1 MISIRYIPTTL
12 DRGARR
18 KAIREYKQIANSL
31 FEIERRFLIG
41 IFETNY
47 SYADI
52 YNAYLMDWRLAVER
66 IERMQREFIEVD
78 EGYFTRN
85 FAPIEHLHGR

>member
-12 DRGARR
+12 DRSARR
-18 KAIREYKQIANSL
+18 KAIREYKQISDSL

-47 SYADI
+47 SYTEV

-66 IERMQREFIEVD
+66 AKRVQREFIDID

-85 FAPIEHLHGR
+85 FAPIEQLYGR